1 MRIRFSPHARSDAQ
15 LSAPGVRS
23 CMRLRVGPPRS
34 RKRGGNGALFEYQPD
49 ERRSEREPQLI
60 GTDGCDGA
68 DGWHTMLASEALDD
82 FPRRRTNPDAGAAPP
97 AAAPAVSPA
106 KSLRRSTFGDGDG
119 PRSACGDE
127 GTRPDE
133 TRLSAAAKSGV
144 SPRALRES
152 DDHAFSDGASEM
164 RREASGT
171 SRWDPSGEQGME
183 EPELRRIRG
192 GTGGED

>member
-82 FPRRRTNPDAGAAPP
+82 FPRRRTNPEAGAAPP
-97 AAAPAVSPA
+97 AAAPPA
-106 KSLRRSTFGDGDG
+106 TSLRRSTFGDGDG

-133 TRLSAAAKSGV
+133 TKLSAAAKSGDP
-144 SPRALRES
+144 PRVLRES
-152 DDHAFSDGASEM
+152 HGDGASM
-164 RREASGT
+164 RLGASET